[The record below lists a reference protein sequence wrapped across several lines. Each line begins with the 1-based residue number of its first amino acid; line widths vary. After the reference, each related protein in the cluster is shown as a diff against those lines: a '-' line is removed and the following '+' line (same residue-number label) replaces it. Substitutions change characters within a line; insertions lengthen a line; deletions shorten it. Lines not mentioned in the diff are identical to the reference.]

1 MNQNIINARV
11 TFRNSPIH
19 ILEQFTIKDMK
30 KAYEQFKT
38 DSGLDECVI
47 IQTCN
52 RIELFGKS
60 KTYDS
65 EKIKKTWATITGL
78 EKEAFNDNIE
88 FVENHDALH
97 HLLKLTSGLDS
108 MVLGE
113 EQILGQIK
121 KSITS
126 AREVKASGQ
135 HLNTLFDKAIR
146 MGTRIRNSSGIG
158 AGGISVGS
166 MAVKLAEENIDE
178 LKTKKVLLIGTGEVS
193 TLVAKSLQRRGYAFD
208 VTSRTIGRSEM
219 FCETMGGNPIK
230 FESVLSGF
238 DNYDVIFVAS
248 TAPYFLVTNE
258 KITEAMKNK
267 SEGMMILDLSNPRT
281 VDEKVATIGGVKL
294 MNLDQIAE
302 MVEKNMNAR
311 LNKVKS
317 VENIIREEVSVLE
330 ASMKRLDAEPLVT
343 DVFKNIENLR
353 EKELQKALQMLNEKD
368 EKKIKIIEELTKAV
382 VESIV
387 STPMNNIR
395 KASEQGNPDVVEL
408 AGKLFDYKKQNQVD

>member
-19 ILEQFTIKDMK
+19 ILEQFTIKDMEN
-30 KAYEQFKT
+30 AYDQFKKN
-38 DSGLDECVI
+38 SGLDECVI

-60 KTYDS
+60 KSYDS
-65 EKIKKTWATITGL
+65 DKIKKTWATITGL
-78 EKEAFNDNIE
+78 EEEAFDENIE
-88 FVENHDALH
+88 FVENQEALH

-121 KSITS
+121 NSITS

-146 MGTRIRNSSGIG
+146 IGTRIRNSSGIG

-193 TLVAKSLQRRGYAFD
+193 TLVAKSLQRREYAFD
-208 VTSRTIGRSEM
+208 VTSRTIGRSET
-219 FCETMGGNPIK
+219 FCETMGGNPAK
-230 FESVLSGF
+230 FEDVFSGF
-238 DNYDVIFVAS
+238 DNYDVIFVAT
-248 TAPYFLVTNE
+248 TAPYFLVTNDR
-258 KITEAMKNK
+258 ITEAMKNK
-267 SEGMMILDLSNPRT
+267 SNGMMILDLSNPRT

-311 LNKVKS
+311 LNKVKT
-317 VENIIREEVSVLE
+317 VENIINEEVSVLE
-330 ASMKRLDAEPLVT
+330 ASMKRLDAEPLVK

-353 EKELQKALQMLNEKD
+353 EKELQKALQMLDEKD

-395 KASEQGNPDVVEL
+395 KASEQGKPDMVEL
-408 AGKLFDYKKQNQVD
+408 ASKLFDYKKQNQVD